1 MSIKN
6 LSRRR
11 FMFGLGAVGTG
22 LLIGVQL
29 EAAEKAAFPE
39 KALLT
44 ALPPGHFQPDVF
56 ISVAPTG
63 QVTIICHR
71 SEMGQ
76 GVRSSLPLLIADEM
90 EADWER
96 VSVEQAIADEIY
108 GSQNTD
114 GSRSVRR
121 HYQRL
126 RQAGATARTM
136 FQQAAARYWKVK
148 VEECEVYNHQVT
160 HVPSGQQV
168 DFATLVPIAIDLEI
182 PDKKSLVLKDDKQLR
197 YVGKDNIALV
207 DEQDIATGKSIYG
220 YDVQREGLLIAVIAR
235 PPVLFGKPKK
245 WDAEAAKK
253 VKGVVDVIEMPTL
266 TPPAL
271 FKPLGGIAVLAT
283 NTYAAIKGREALNIE
298 WDHGSNASY
307 TTQDH
312 EKVFAASLDKP
323 VNVVRHRG
331 DYWQAEK
338 LAQKKIA
345 AEYWVP
351 GLVHAP
357 MEPPA
362 ATALFTPKGELH
374 AWACT
379 QTPQSSQANIAGF
392 LKIDKSKVMVNVTM
406 LGGGFGRKSKPDFVV
421 EAAWLAKTVNK
432 PVKVLWTREDEIKN
446 SYYHSPS
453 LQRLSATV
461 DAAGS
466 VTGLRHSLVNH
477 PIGWTF
483 DTAEKKADGDSLGQA
498 DAPFAIPNILIDNG
512 ETDTFYRIGWLRSV
526 TNINNAFAAGSF
538 VDEIAHQLQK
548 DPLDMWL
555 QLIGPDRNESFS
567 KDGYDYW
574 NYGDKLEDFPVNTK
588 RLKHVLTK
596 AAELAG
602 WGKKLPKKQGMGI
615 SVHRS
620 FCSYVANVV
629 QVTEK
634 NGKISIDK
642 VISVVDCG
650 KIINPERVRSQM
662 EGAAIFGASLALYGE
677 ITAKNGQVEQGN
689 FDDYGMLRMD
699 ACPDIQ
705 VHIVE
710 SNERPAGVGEPGVPP
725 FAAALCNAIF
735 AATGERYRRLPLSS
749 HGIV

>member
-1 MSIKN
+1 MSIQN

-11 FMFGLGAVGTG
+11 FMFGLGAASTG

-29 EAAEKAAFPE
+29 EAAEKAVFPE
-39 KALLT
+39 KAVLT
-44 ALPPGHFQPDVF
+44 ALPEGHFQPDVF

-63 QVTIICHR
+63 QVSIICHR

-90 EADWER
+90 EADWSR
-96 VSVEQAIADEIY
+96 VTVEQAIADEVY

-121 HYQRL
+121 HYRRL

-136 FQQAAARYWKVK
+136 LQQAAAKYWQVN
-148 VEECEVYNHQVT
+148 VDECEVFNHQVT

-168 DFATLVPIAIDLEI
+168 DFAKLVSIAIDLDI
-182 PDKKSLVLKDDKQLR
+182 PESKTLKLKSDQQLR
-197 YVGKDNIALV
+197 YVGRDDIKNV
-207 DEQDIATGKSIYG
+207 DGLDIAMGKAVYG

-245 WDAEAAKK
+245 WDVAAAKK

-283 NTYAAIKGREALNIE
+283 NTYAAIKGREALNVE
-298 WDHGSNASY
+298 WEDGENASHS
-307 TTQDH
+307 TTTH

-323 VNVVRHRG
+323 AHVIRHRG
-331 DYWQAEK
+331 DYWKAEK
-338 LAQKKIA
+338 AADQTLN

-351 GLVHAP
+351 GLIHAP

-362 ATALFTPKGELH
+362 ATALYTPKGELH

-379 QTPQSSQANIAGF
+379 QTPQSSQNNIAEF
-392 LKIDKSKVMVNVTM
+392 LQIDKEKIMVNVTM

-421 EAAWLAKTVNK
+421 EAAWLAKTTNK
-432 PVKVLWTREDEIKN
+432 PVKVLWTREDEVKN
-446 SYYHSPS
+446 GYYHSPS
-453 LQRLSATV
+453 LQRLSATI
-461 DAAGS
+461 DAKGS
-466 VTGLRHSLVNH
+466 VTGLRHSMVNH

-483 DTAEKKADGDSLGQA
+483 NTAEKKAGGDSLGQG

-512 ETDTFYRIGWLRSV
+512 ETDTFYRIGWVRSV

-538 VDEIAHQLQK
+538 VDEIAHKMQK
-548 DPLDMWL
+548 DPVDMWM
-555 QLIGPDRNESFS
+555 QLIGPDRNEDFTE
-567 KDGYDYW
+567 DGYQYW
-574 NYGDKLEDFPVNTK
+574 NYGDTLEDFPVDTK
-588 RLKHVLTK
+588 RLKHTLQK
-596 AAELAG
+596 AAELSG
-602 WGKKLPKKQGMGI
+602 WGKKLPKGQGMGI

-629 QVTEK
+629 QVTQT
-634 NGKISIDK
+634 NGKIAIDK

-650 KIINPERVRSQM
+650 KVINPERVRSQM

-677 ITAKNGQVEQGN
+677 ITAKNGQIEQDN
-689 FDDYGMLRMD
+689 FDDYPMLRMD
-699 ACPDIQ
+699 ACPEID
-705 VHIVE
+705 VHIIE

-735 AATGERYRRLPLSS
+735 AATGERYRRLPLAA

>member
-1 MSIKN
+1 MSIQN

-11 FMFGLGAVGTG
+11 FMFGMGAVGTG

-29 EAAEKAAFPE
+29 EAAEKIPFPE

-44 ALPPGHFQPDVF
+44 ALPAGHFQPDVF

-63 QVTIICHR
+63 QVSIICHR

-90 EADWER
+90 EADWSR
-96 VSVEQAIADEIY
+96 VTVEQAIADEVY

-121 HYQRL
+121 HYRRL
-126 RQAGATARTM
+126 RQAGATARAM
-136 FQQAAARYWKVK
+136 FQQAASNYWQVK
-148 VEECEVYNHQVT
+148 YEECEVFNHQVT

-182 PDKKSLVLKDDKQLR
+182 PKPKTLKYKSDDQLR
-197 YVGKDNIALV
+197 YVGRDDIQLV
-207 DEQDIATGKSIYG
+207 DGLDIAMGKTVYG

-235 PPVLFGKPKK
+235 PPVLFGKPSK
-245 WDAEAAKK
+245 WDVDAAKK
-253 VKGVVDVIEMPTL
+253 IKGVVDVIEMPAL
-266 TPPAL
+266 TPPAG

-283 NTYAAIKGREALNIE
+283 NTYAAIKGREALNIVWE
-298 WDHGSNASY
+298 HGANASHS
-307 TTQDH
+307 TQAH
-312 EKVFAASLDKP
+312 EKVFAKALDKP
-323 VNVVRHRG
+323 AHVIRHRG
-331 DYWQAEK
+331 DYWKAEK
-338 LAQKKIA
+338 AAKQTIN

-351 GLVHAP
+351 GLIHAP

-379 QTPQSSQANIAGF
+379 QTPQSSQNNIADF
-392 LKIDKSKVMVNVTM
+392 LQIDKSKIMINVTM

-421 EAAWLAKTVNK
+421 EAAWLAKQTK
-432 PVKVLWTREDEIKN
+432 QPVKVLWTREDEVRN
-446 SYYHSPS
+446 GYYHSPS

-461 DAAGS
+461 DAQGS
-466 VTGLRHSLVNH
+466 VSGFRHRMVNH
-477 PIGWTF
+477 PIDWTF
-483 DTAEKKADGDSLGQA
+483 NTATKKAGGDSLGQG

-512 ETDTFYRIGWLRSV
+512 ETDTFYRIGWVRSV

-538 VDEIAHQLQK
+538 VDELAHQLKK
-548 DPLDMWL
+548 DPVDMWL
-555 QLIGPDRNESFS
+555 TLIGPDRKESFE
-567 KDGYDYW
+567 KDGYQYW
-574 NYGDKLEDFPVNTK
+574 NYGDTLEDFPVDTK
-588 RLKHVLTK
+588 RLKYVLSK

-602 WGKKLPKKQGMGI
+602 WGKKLPKGQGMGI
-615 SVHRS
+615 AVHRS

-629 QVTEK
+629 QVSESD
-634 NGKISIDK
+634 GRIAIDK

-650 KIINPERVRSQM
+650 KVINPERVRSQM

-677 ITAKNGQVEQGN
+677 ITAKDGQIEQGN
-689 FDDYGMLRMD
+689 FDDYAMLRMD

-705 VHIVE
+705 VHIIE

-725 FAAALCNAIF
+725 FAAALCNAVF
-735 AATGERYRRLPLSS
+735 DATGERYRRLPLAS

>member
-11 FMFGLGAVGTG
+11 FMFGLGAVSTG

-44 ALPPGHFQPDVF
+44 ALPEGHFQPDVF

-63 QVTIICHR
+63 QVSIICHR

-90 EADWER
+90 EADWDR
-96 VSVEQAIADEIY
+96 VTVEQAIADEVY

-121 HYQRL
+121 HYRRL

-136 FQQAAARYWKVK
+136 FQQAAAKYWQVK
-148 VEECEVYNHQVT
+148 PEECEVYNHQVT
-160 HVPSGQQV
+160 HLPSGQQV
-168 DFATLVPIAIDLEI
+168 DFAKLVPIAIDLEI
-182 PDKKSLVLKDDKQLR
+182 PKPNTLKFKDDNQLR
-197 YVGKDNIALV
+197 YVGRDDIALV
-207 DEQDIATGKSIYG
+207 DGLDIVTGKSIFG
-220 YDVQREGLLIAVIAR
+220 FDVQRDGLLVAVIAR

-245 WDAEAAKK
+245 WDVTAAKK
-253 VKGVVDVIEMPTL
+253 VKGVVDVIEMPAL

-283 NTYAAIKGREALNIE
+283 NTYAAIKGRDALNIE
-298 WDHGSNASY
+298 WEDGENASHS
-307 TTQDH
+307 TEAH
-312 EKVFAASLDKP
+312 EKVFAKSLDKP
-323 VNVVRHRG
+323 AHIIRHRG

-338 LAQKKIA
+338 SAAQTLN

-351 GLVHAP
+351 GLIHAP

-362 ATALFTPKGELH
+362 ATALYTPKGELH

-379 QTPQSSQANIAGF
+379 QTPQSCQNNIAEF
-392 LKIDKSKVMVNVTM
+392 LQIDKSKIMVNVTM

-421 EAAWLAKTVNK
+421 EAAWLAKQTNK

-446 SYYHSPS
+446 GYYHSPS
-453 LQRLSATV
+453 LQRLSASI
-461 DAAGS
+461 DKSGS
-466 VTGLRHSLVNH
+466 VTGLRHSMVNH

-483 DTAEKKADGDSLGQA
+483 NTAEKKAGGDSLGQA
-498 DAPFAIPNILIDNG
+498 DAPFAIPNILINNG
-512 ETDTFYRIGWLRSV
+512 ETDTFYRIGWVRSV

-538 VDEIAHQLQK
+538 VDELAHELKK

-555 QLIGPDRNESFS
+555 QLIGPDRNESFD
-567 KDGYDYW
+567 KDSYQYW
-574 NYGDKLEDFPVNTK
+574 NYGDKLEDFPVDTK
-588 RLKHVLTK
+588 RLKSVLKK

-602 WGKKLPKKQGMGI
+602 WGKKLPQNKGMGI

-629 QVTEK
+629 EVTEQ
-634 NGKISIDK
+634 NGRISMDK

-650 KIINPERVRSQM
+650 KVINPERVRSQM

-677 ITAKNGQVEQGN
+677 ITAKDGRIEQGN
-689 FDDYGMLRMD
+689 FDDYAMLRMND
-699 ACPDIQ
+699 CPDIE

-735 AATGERYRRLPLSS
+735 AATGKRYRRLPLAA